1 MVQIA
6 DHIKALGSR
15 IGLKVAVIIGSMD
28 VKSQVKALSVAP
40 HVVVGT
46 PGKVLYHMQ
55 NTKAF
60 TYSNTRCLVLDEAD
74 KLLGDDFAGQVD
86 RIVEALNPQRQTL
99 LFSATMTDKVEK
111 LERAALTNPVKIA
124 VANKYQTVDQLKQ
137 EYLFFPAKM
146 KDTYL
151 AYVMGQKIGKEVI
164 IFTLTCLTAN
174 KVCLLLRKLGHN
186 AVTVNGQMS
195 QAKRLGSLSRFR
207 QRDASILV
215 ATDVASRGLD
225 IPSVDLVINYD
236 LPMCPKDY
244 IHRVGRTARAGK
256 AGRSLSFVTQYDIE
270 EVQKVEALIGK
281 KLELYQNMSG

>member
-86 RIVEALNPQRQTL
+86 RIV
-99 LFSATMTDKVEK
+99 
-111 LERAALTNPVKIA
+111 
-124 VANKYQTVDQLKQ
+124 
-137 EYLFFPAKM
+137 
-146 KDTYL
+146 
-151 AYVMGQKIGKEVI
+151 
-164 IFTLTCLTAN
+164 
-174 KVCLLLRKLGHN
+174 
-186 AVTVNGQMS
+186 
-195 QAKRLGSLSRFR
+195 
-207 QRDASILV
+207 
-215 ATDVASRGLD
+215 
-225 IPSVDLVINYD
+225 
-236 LPMCPKDY
+236 
-244 IHRVGRTARAGK
+244 
-256 AGRSLSFVTQYDIE
+256 
-270 EVQKVEALIGK
+270 
-281 KLELYQNMSG
+281 